1 MLLKALQGALYR
13 LLLDE
18 ARSDGARINRRLEEL
33 AEDPQTSEDPIQE
46 ERELLSR
53 KIAVTKRISRIAAHF
68 GSTVLGRLGE
78 EDMAALRG

>member
-1 MLLKALQGALYR
+1 LYR

-18 ARSDGARINRRLEEL
+18 ARSDGARITRRLEEL
-33 AEDPQTSEDPIQE
+33 TEDPQTSEDPMQE

-53 KIAVTKRISRIAAHF
+53 KIAVTKRVSRIAAHF